1 MAAIAE
7 LLGLTVSQLNTILI
21 AGVVLVVGWYVL
33 KTVLKLAARA
43 FTVGCFT
50 IALAVGALYVFFVV
64 LR

>member
-7 LLGLTVSQLNTILI
+7 LLGLTVAQLTTILI

-33 KTVLKLAARA
+33 KTVLKLAVRS
-43 FTVGCFT
+43 FTVGCVT
-50 IALAVGALYVFFVV
+50 IVLAVGALYVFFVV

>member
-33 KTVLKLAARA
+33 KTVLKLAVRS
-43 FTVGCFT
+43 FTIGCFT
-50 IALAVGALYVFFVV
+50 IALGIAALYVFFVV